1 MDLRELV
8 QSSGIRYLQGKQ
20 FSLLG
25 KGTNGEAWQVKGEP
39 IIIKVGHRKNASS
52 VANAQREF
60 LMTKRAR
67 NILGNAVPTAKDFY
81 GVEGVG
87 SLMVLDKVKGN
98 TLHNLEDDLSLE
110 QMNII
115 KTKLYEYVKKLKA
128 GQLIH
133 GDINPNNIMVWINPK
148 NPSDIR
154 ISLIDFGR
162 SRFTN
167 TKVHNRKLLHPWPT
181 KLGCKMIGNRRSC
194 VLRYVNTNNFWATR
208 GAESNES
215 FLKSFFP
222 NNVPSIRTRIQ
233 EALNVL
239 NSELQKVNTINKTQK
254 SMLILKLKKLLKK
267 TKNTSKLEEY
277 IKRVEG
283 IPTGTF
289 TKSELNGVIAALHYI
304 NTARGVPAVT
314 PNKRP
319 RIPNPNRNRY
329 YNVPEGRINIG
340 EVYAQKLRK
349 NVAGRLYV
357 NIRERQI
364 VNTSTGAIT
373 NLKNAVLI
381 PIEQVLL
388 VNQPKKPEP
397 TRYNEN
403 AEMKRVKQKLL
414 NQIKNY
420 YAKNTSPNN
429 VAFSSKIKIFKQMG
443 GTNKELNNAKQS
455 VSQPKTPE
463 QIVTGMLG
471 GVPGPAY
478 KVSEIANMRAMA
490 NKKRK
495 NALKEKERKAAN
507 NLQARLVYDNL
518 LRMREAENK
527 GVENN
532 RSKAAAESNRKIKEK
547 IRQNI
552 RSKYKQGILEIT
564 ANSLKNIYR
573 RAGGNIRNLP
583 LLTFANTRISN
594 NQFAKNQ
601 ALSIKSPGT
610 PKTIKVTSNNMRAG
624 ANYFRKTNNQANR
637 NFSRW

>member
-1 MDLRELV
+1 MDVRELV

-39 IIIKVGHRKNASS
+39 IIIKVGHRKNALS
-52 VANAQREF
+52 VASAQREF
-60 LMTKRAR
+60 LITKRAK
-67 NILGNAVPTAKDFY
+67 NILGNAVPTARDFY

-98 TLHNLEDDLSLE
+98 TLNNLEDELSLE

-128 GQLIH
+128 GGLIH
-133 GDINPNNIMVWINPK
+133 GDINPNNIMIWINPAK
-148 NPSDIR
+148 PSDIR

-162 SRFTN
+162 SSFTD
-167 TKVHNRKLLHPWPT
+167 TEVHNRKILHPWPT

-194 VLRYVNTNNFWATR
+194 VLRYVNTKNFWETR

-222 NNVPSIRTRIQ
+222 NNVPSIRKRIQ

-239 NSELQKVNTINKTQK
+239 NSELQNVNTINKTQK

-340 EVYAQKLRK
+340 ELYAQKLRK

-381 PIEQVLL
+381 PIEQILL
-388 VNQPKKPEP
+388 VNKPKTAP
-397 TRYNEN
+397 RYNES
-403 AEMKRVKQKLL
+403 AEIKRVKQTLL

-463 QIVTGMLG
+463 KLVTGMLG
-471 GVPGPAY
+471 GVPGPVY

-490 NKKRK
+490 NKKRR
-495 NALKEKERKAAN
+495 NALKEKERKAALVKSQN
-507 NLQARLVYDNL
+507 NVYTNL

-527 GVENN
+527 GAENN
-532 RSKAAAESNRKIKEK
+532 RSKAAAESNRKVKERIK
-547 IRQNI
+547 QNI
-552 RSKYKQGILEIT
+552 RNKYKQGILEIT
-564 ANSLKNIYR
+564 ANSLRTLYAK
-573 RAGGNIRNLP
+573 AGGNIRNLP
-583 LLTFANTRISN
+583 ALTFANTRISN

-610 PKTIKVTSNNMRAG
+610 PKTVKVTSNNMRAG
-624 ANYFRKTNNQANR
+624 ANYYRKINNPANR
-637 NFSRW
+637 NF